1 MKCRTNKEFDDSG
14 LKTVSQWKKEN
25 KIPIDLDDGKPLWSS
40 QLCYSAYLYYRPDQ
54 VREMT
59 PEETEEY
66 IQEKKAKRKAAKE
79 RRDKR
84 RIEEYNRVVA
94 EEVAWKVE
102 QAAYDI
108 EKEQS
113 RIVHNLASNLIARA
127 NKLPVIQCVNK
138 SGIVV
143 FDTETTGLDF
153 DTDEILQISMMDGD
167 GNVLI
172 NEYVKPYWTEQWEDA
187 QAINNISPDMVKD
200 AVYPHELL
208 PRIKGIF
215 ESAKLCIAYNTPFDV
230 GMLKKWGIDFESLS
244 CEWYDVMECFAP
256 LYGEWSEYYGSY
268 KWQKLTTCAEY
279 FGYEGSGKYH
289 DALEDVNA
297 TLYCYYQMQE
307 LDDEQWD
314 CIKSKYQRTETKE
327 KAVEHD
333 SREIK

>member
-1 MKCRTNKEFDDSG
+1 MKCRTNKKFDDSG
-14 LKTVSQWKKEN
+14 LKTVNQWKVEN
-25 KIPIDLDDGKPLWSS
+25 KIPIDLDAGVLLWSS
-40 QLCYSAYLYYRPDQ
+40 QLCYSTYLYYRPDQ

-66 IQEKKAKRKAAKE
+66 IQEKKAKRKEAKE

-84 RIEEYNRVVA
+84 RIEEYNRAVA

-102 QAAYDI
+102 QAANDI
-108 EKEQS
+108 EKKQS

-127 NKLPVIQCVNK
+127 NELPVIPCVNK

-172 NEYVKPYWTEQWEDA
+172 NEYVKPYWTEQWEDV
-187 QAINNISPDMVKD
+187 QTINNISPDMVKD
-200 AVYPHELL
+200 ALYPHELL
-208 PRIKGIF
+208 PKVKGIF
-215 ESAKLCIAYNTPFDV
+215 ESAKLCIAYNTPFDI
-230 GMLKKWGIDFESLS
+230 GMLNKWGIDFESLS

-256 LYGEWSEYYGSY
+256 FYGEWSEHYGGY
-268 KWQKLTTCAEY
+268 KCQKLTTCAEY

-289 DALEDVNA
+289 DALEDVSA
-297 TLYCYYQMQE
+297 TLYCYYQMQK
-307 LDDEQWD
+307 LNDEQWD
-314 CIKSKYQRTETKE
+314 CIKSKYQRTKRRKE
-327 KAVEHD
+327 K
-333 SREIK
+333 R